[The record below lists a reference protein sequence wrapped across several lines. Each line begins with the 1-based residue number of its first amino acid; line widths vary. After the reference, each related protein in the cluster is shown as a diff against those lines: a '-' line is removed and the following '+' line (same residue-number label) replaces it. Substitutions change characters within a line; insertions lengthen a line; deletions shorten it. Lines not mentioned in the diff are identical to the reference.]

1 MAFSMAVRLKRW
13 GGKAMRLLKLASL
26 LLCAI
31 CFNVRGDA
39 QSPDIAEKSVWTLEF
54 IEVVPNGLTLGYLDD
69 HWMRVR
75 EEAKRQG
82 AVLSYH
88 RIQETVLMAP
98 GVKVGDPNSMVLLTE
113 YKNLAAFS
121 GREKLFASIREH
133 LPSSTP
139 GVVPL
144 KREGLYDTVDTRV
157 FLEQPAEA
165 NGTQFKLLAK
175 Q

>member
-1 MAFSMAVRLKRW
+1 
-13 GGKAMRLLKLASL
+13 MRLLKLASF

-39 QSPDIAEKSVWTLEF
+39 QSPDIAEKPVWTLEF
-54 IEVVPNGLTLGYLDD
+54 IKVRPEKFGLTLGYLDD
-69 HWMRVR
+69 QWMRVR

-88 RIQETVLMAP
+88 RIQETVLEAP
-98 GVKVGDPNSMVLLTE
+98 GVKAGDSNTIVLLTE

-121 GREKLFASIREH
+121 GREKLFAAIREH
-133 LPSSTP
+133 LPSGTP
-139 GVVPL
+139 GVLRQQREDLYETVGTRMFMEVPDDG
-144 KREGLYDTVDTRV
+144 RTS
-157 FLEQPAEA
+157 
-165 NGTQFKLLAK
+165 FKLLAK